1 MPKLFFDI
9 ETLPTEEKNYKKLKA
24 IYDRKLKK
32 GSKLGSFEEFIE
44 STNFDGTWG
53 RVLCIGY
60 AIDDGPVQ
68 CLVGEEKEM
77 IKNFWEIARSVNL
90 FIGFNAIDFDLRFL
104 VQRSMLL
111 GVKPVDISFERYSSS
126 PVYDV
131 MWEWTRWS
139 SGYKISLDD
148 LAKAFDMPSSKGEL
162 DGSRVHEYYKK
173 GKIKEITEYC
183 GADVDLTRKIYK
195 KMIFEA

>member
-1 MPKLFFDI
+1 
-9 ETLPTEEKNYKKLKA
+9 
-24 IYDRKLKK
+24 
-32 GSKLGSFEEFIE
+32 
-44 STNFDGTWG
+44 
-53 RVLCIGY
+53 
-60 AIDDGPVQ
+60 
-68 CLVGEEKEM
+68 M